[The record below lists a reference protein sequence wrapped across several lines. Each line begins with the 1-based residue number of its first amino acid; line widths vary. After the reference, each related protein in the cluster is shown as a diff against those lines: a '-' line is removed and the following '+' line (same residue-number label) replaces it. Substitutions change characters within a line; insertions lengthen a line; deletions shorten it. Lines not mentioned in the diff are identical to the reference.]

1 MKDQDLELLL
11 ESIKD
16 IEKTLNNVE
25 QKVLNIGEQ
34 LEKNQNF
41 QNAHSEMLHD
51 IRVQVDS
58 EYKEKWYE
66 GKVWPVPK
74 SLVDY
79 IKDK

>member
-34 LEKNQNF
+34 LERNSIMH
-41 QNAHSEMLHD
+41 NAHSEMLHE

-58 EYKEKWYE
+58 KYKEKWYE
-66 GKVWPVPK
+66 DSGVWPIP
-74 SLVDY
+74 D
-79 IKDK
+79 